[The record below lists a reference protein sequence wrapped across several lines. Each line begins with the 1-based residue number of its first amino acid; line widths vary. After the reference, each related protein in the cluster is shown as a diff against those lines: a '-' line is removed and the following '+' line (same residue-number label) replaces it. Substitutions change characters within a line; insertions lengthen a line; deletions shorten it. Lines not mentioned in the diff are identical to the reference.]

1 MSSILLIVVI
11 LVLLA
16 VIFGASFAKLNG
28 YLIAYIIF
36 SLFVLGGGV
45 SKFIGAGQTT
55 TAVIFGIGAFAILV
69 MFGLKW
75 FSRGSAFSETPVSWP
90 PTINT
95 CPDYLVN
102 YPRQMQDG
110 TTQNSCID
118 LIGVSK
124 NGSLKVFPKDGPAPT
139 ADDYYFS
146 LATQSSDPTA
156 KNQELCQRAITAGL
170 TWEGITNGESCMSSS
185 GPVAPGGG
193 GSGGSG
199 GCPSQ

>member
-1 MSSILLIVVI
+1 VI

-16 VIFGASFAKLNG
+16 VIFGASFANLNG

-36 SLFVLGGGV
+36 SLFILGGGV
-45 SKFIGAGQTT
+45 SKFIGAGQST
-55 TAVIFGIGAFAILV
+55 TAVIFGIGAFAVLAI
-69 MFGLKW
+69 FGLKW
-75 FSRGSAFSETPVSWP
+75 FSRGSVFSETPVSWP

-124 NGSLKVFPKDGPAPT
+124 NGSLKVFPKDGQTPT
-139 ADDYYFS
+139 SEDYYFS
-146 LATQSSDPTA
+146 LVTKSSDSAA

-170 TWEGITNGESCMSSS
+170 TWEGITNGESCVSPS

-193 GSGGSG
+193 SNGG
-199 GCPSQ
+199 GCPSN

>member
-1 MSSILLIVVI
+1 MSSIYLIIVI

-16 VIFGASFAKLNG
+16 VIFGGYFSNLNG
-28 YLIAYIIF
+28 YMIVYIIF

-45 SKFIGAGQTT
+45 SKFIQAGQSI
-55 TAVIFGIGAFAILV
+55 TAVLFGIGAFAVLV
-69 MFGLKW
+69 TFGLKW
-75 FSRGSAFSETPVSWP
+75 FSKGSVFSETPVSWP

-102 YPRQMQDG
+102 YPRQAQDG
-110 TTQNSCID
+110 TTQNTCID

-124 NGSLKVFPKDGPAPT
+124 NGSLKVFPKDGAVPT
-139 ADDYYFS
+139 SDDYYFS
-146 LATQSSDPTA
+146 LITKSSDPVA

-170 TWEGITNGESCMSSS
+170 TWEGITNGESCISPS

-193 GSGGSG
+193 GNGSG
-199 GCPSQ
+199 GCPA